1 MRILVALGGNAI
13 LQKGGT
19 GTASEQFV
27 TVGETCKQLVKIVR
41 AGHDLAVTHGNGPQ
55 VGNILLAYDSAKKIL
70 PPMPLDV
77 CGAQSQ
83 GMIGYM
89 LQQSLEN
96 ELRRSRM
103 KKSVAVVLT
112 QTVVSASD
120 RAFSSPSKPI
130 GPFYTK
136 EEAELLKGKN
146 GWTMVND
153 SNRGFRRV
161 VPSPE
166 PVEIVEGRTIRS
178 LYEDGTIVI
187 AAGGGGIPVVKD
199 REAKGYVGVEAVI
212 DKDLASAILAEVLG
226 IDVMVVLTDVDGI
239 FLDYGRPTQR
249 LLRRMSAEEGRRYLL
264 EGQFPAGSMG
274 PKVEAVTRFVESGGK
289 KAIITSLKQV
299 EAALSG
305 KAGTEVSAK

>member
-1 MRILVALGGNAI
+1 MRVLVALGGNAI
-13 LQKGGT
+13 LQKGGAR
-19 GTASEQFV
+19 TASEQLA
-27 TVGETCKQLVKIVR
+27 TVDKTCKQLVRIVR
-41 AGHDLAVTHGNGPQ
+41 AGHALAVTHGNGPQ
-55 VGNILLAYDSAKKIL
+55 IGDILLAYDSAKKTL
-70 PPMPLDV
+70 PSMPLDV

-96 ELRRSRM
+96 ELRRHRIE
-103 KKSVAVVLT
+103 KSVAVVLT

-120 RAFSSPSKPI
+120 SAFSRPSKPI
-130 GPFYTK
+130 GPFYTQK
-136 EEAELLKGKN
+136 EAKLLKNKN

-166 PVEIVEGRTIRS
+166 PVEIVEGKIIRS
-178 LYEDGTIVI
+178 LYENDMIVI

-199 REAKGYVGVEAVI
+199 RASKGYLGVEAVI
-212 DKDLASAILAEVLG
+212 DKDLASALLAEVLG
-226 IDVMVVLTDVDGI
+226 IDVMVVATDVDGI

-249 LLRRMSAEEGRRYLL
+249 LLRRMSAVEGRTYLR

-274 PKVEAVTRFVESGGK
+274 PKVEAVIRFVESGGK
-289 KAIITSLKQV
+289 RAIVTSLKQI

-305 KAGTEVSAK
+305 RVGTVVSAK

>member
-19 GTASEQFV
+19 GTASEQIA

-55 VGNILLAYDSAKKIL
+55 IGNILLAYDSAKKIL

-103 KKSVAVVLT
+103 NKSVAVVLT

-120 RAFSSPSKPI
+120 SAFSSPSKPI

-136 EEAELLKGKN
+136 EEAELLKSKN
-146 GWTMVND
+146 GWTMAKD

-166 PVEIVEGRTIRS
+166 PVEIVEGLTIRS
-178 LYEDGTIVI
+178 LYENNTIVI

-199 REAKGYVGVEAVI
+199 QESKEYIGVEAVI
-212 DKDLASAILAEVLG
+212 DKDLASALLAEALG
-226 IDVMVVLTDVDGI
+226 IDVMVVVTDVEGI
-239 FLDYGRPTQR
+239 FLDYGRPSQR
-249 LLRRMSAEEGRRYLL
+249 LLRRMSATEGRRYLR

-274 PKVEAVTRFVESGGK
+274 PKVEAIIRFVESGGK
-289 KAIITSLKQV
+289 RAIVTSLKRM
-299 EAALSG
+299 EASLSG
-305 KAGTEVSAK
+305 KAGTEVFAK

>member
-13 LQKGGT
+13 LRKGGT
-19 GTASEQFV
+19 GTASEQLA
-27 TVGETCKQLVKIVR
+27 TVDETCKQLVKIVR
-41 AGHDLAVTHGNGPQ
+41 AGHDLVITHGNGPQ
-55 VGNILLAYDSAKKIL
+55 IGDILLAYDSAKKIL

-96 ELRRSRM
+96 RLRRSRM
-103 KKSVAVVLT
+103 RKGVAVVLT

-130 GPFYTK
+130 GPFYTE
-136 EEAELLKGKN
+136 EEAELLRGKN
-146 GWTMVND
+146 GWTIVND

-166 PVEIVEGRTIRS
+166 PVEIVESPTIRS

-199 REAKGYVGVEAVI
+199 RESKGYIGVEAVI
-212 DKDLASAILAEVLG
+212 DKDLASALLAEVLG
-226 IDVMVVLTDVDGI
+226 IEVMLVVTDVDGI

-249 LLRRMSAEEGRRYLL
+249 LLRRMSAKEGRKYIR

-289 KAIITSLKQV
+289 SAIVTSLRQM

-305 KAGTEVSAK
+305 KAGTEVYAK

>member
-19 GTASEQFV
+19 GTAMEQFA

-41 AGHDLAVTHGNGPQ
+41 AGHDLAITHGNGPQ
-55 VGNILLAYDSAKKIL
+55 IGDILLAYDSAKKIL

-112 QTVVSASD
+112 QTVVSSSD

-136 EEAELLKGKN
+136 EEADLLKDKN

-166 PVEIVEGRTIRS
+166 PVEIVEGLTIRS
-178 LYEDGTIVI
+178 LYESGTIVI

-199 REAKGYVGVEAVI
+199 RESKGYVGVEAVI
-212 DKDLASAILAEVLG
+212 DKDLASALLAEVLG
-226 IDVMVVLTDVDGI
+226 IDVMVVVTDVDGI

-249 LLRRMSAEEGRRYLL
+249 LLRRMSAMEGRRYLRK
-264 EGQFPAGSMG
+264 GQFPAGSMG

-289 KAIITSLKQV
+289 RAIITSLKQM

-305 KAGTEVSAK
+305 EAGTEVSVR

>member
-19 GTASEQFV
+19 GTASEQLA
-27 TVGETCKQLVKIVR
+27 TVAETCKQLVKIVR
-41 AGHDLAVTHGNGPQ
+41 AGHDLAITHGNGPQ
-55 VGNILLAYDSAKKIL
+55 IGDILLAYDSAKKIL

-96 ELRRSRM
+96 ELRRSRT
-103 KKSVAVVLT
+103 KKNVAVVLT

-120 RAFSSPSKPI
+120 RAFSNPSKPI

-136 EEAELLKGKN
+136 EEAELLMDKN
-146 GWTMVND
+146 GWTIVND

-166 PVEIVEGRTIRS
+166 PVEIVEGVTIRS
-178 LYEDGTIVI
+178 LYDNGTIVI
-187 AAGGGGIPVVKD
+187 AAGGGGIPVVKN
-199 REAKGYVGVEAVI
+199 RESKGYLGVEAVI
-212 DKDLASAILAEVLG
+212 DKDLASALLAEVLR
-226 IDVMVVLTDVDGI
+226 IDVMVVVTDVDGI
-239 FLDYGRPTQR
+239 FLDYGRPTQK
-249 LLRRMSAEEGRRYLL
+249 LLRKMSVMEGRRYLH

-274 PKVEAVTRFVESGGK
+274 PKVEAVTKFVESGGRS
-289 KAIITSLKQV
+289 AVVTSLRQM

-305 KAGTEVSAK
+305 HAGTAVSEK

>member
-13 LQKGGT
+13 LRKGGT
-19 GTASEQFV
+19 GTASEQFA
-27 TVGETCKQLVKIVR
+27 TVGETCGQLVKIIR
-41 AGHDLAVTHGNGPQ
+41 AGHGLAITHGNGPQ
-55 VGNILLAYDSAKKIL
+55 IGDILLAYDSAKRML

-89 LQQSLEN
+89 LQQSLGN
-96 ELRRSRM
+96 ELRKSRV
-103 KKSVAVVLT
+103 KKSIAVVLT

-130 GPFYTK
+130 GPFYT
-136 EEAELLKGKN
+136 EEEGELLKGKK

-166 PVEIVEGRTIRS
+166 PVEIVEGPTIRS
-178 LYEDGTIVI
+178 LYENGTIVI

-199 REAKGYVGVEAVI
+199 GESKGYLGVEAVI
-212 DKDLASAILAEVLG
+212 DKDLASALLAEVLG
-226 IDVMVVLTDVDGI
+226 IDVMVVVTDVDGV
-239 FLDYGRPTQR
+239 FLDYGRPSQR
-249 LLRRMSAEEGRRYLL
+249 FLRRMSATEGRRYLR

-274 PKVEAVTRFVESGGK
+274 PKVEAATRFVESGGK
-289 KAIITSLKQV
+289 RTIITSLKQMG
-299 EAALSG
+299 AALSG
-305 KAGTEVSAK
+305 EAGTEVSAK

>member
-19 GTASEQFV
+19 GTASEQLA
-27 TVGETCKQLVKIVR
+27 TVDETCKQLVKIVR
-41 AGHDLAVTHGNGPQ
+41 AGHNLAITHGNGPQ
-55 VGNILLAYDSAKKIL
+55 IGDILLAYDSAKKIL

-96 ELRRSRM
+96 ELGRLRM
-103 KKSVAVVLT
+103 KKNVAVVLT
-112 QTVVSASD
+112 QTVVSTSD
-120 RAFSSPSKPI
+120 RAFSNPSKPI

-136 EEAELLKGKN
+136 EEAEHLKDKN

-166 PVEIVEGRTIRS
+166 PVEIVEGLTIRS
-178 LYEDGTIVI
+178 LYENGTIVV

-199 REAKGYVGVEAVI
+199 RESKGYLGVEAVI
-212 DKDLASAILAEVLG
+212 DKDLASALLAEVLG
-226 IDVMVVLTDVDGI
+226 IEAMVVVTDVDGI
-239 FLDYGRPTQR
+239 FLDYGRPNQR
-249 LLRRMSAEEGRRYLL
+249 LLRRMSAAEGRRYLR

-274 PKVEAVTRFVESGGK
+274 PKVEAVIRFVESGGK
-289 KAIITSLKQV
+289 RAIVTSLKQM
-299 EAALSG
+299 ETALSG
-305 KAGTEVSAK
+305 EAGTEVSAK

>member
-1 MRILVALGGNAI
+1 MKILVALGGNAI
-13 LQKGGT
+13 LQQGGT
-19 GTASEQFV
+19 RTASEQLA
-27 TVGETCKQLVKIVR
+27 TVGETCKQLVKIVK
-41 AGHDLAVTHGNGPQ
+41 AGHDLAITHGNGPQ
-55 VGNILLAYDSAKKIL
+55 IGDILLAYDSAKKTL

-96 ELRRSRM
+96 ELRRHRV

-130 GPFYTK
+130 GPFYTE
-136 EEAELLKGKN
+136 EEAGLLKGKN

-166 PVEIVEGRTIRS
+166 PVEIVEGSIIRS
-178 LYEDGTIVI
+178 LYENDMIVI
-187 AAGGGGIPVVKD
+187 AAGGGGIPVIIGQ
-199 REAKGYVGVEAVI
+199 ESEGYFGVEAVI
-212 DKDLASAILAEVLG
+212 DKDLASALLAEVLG
-226 IDVMVVLTDVDGI
+226 IDVMVVVTDVDGI
-239 FLDYGRPTQR
+239 FLDYGGPSQR
-249 LLRRMSAEEGRRYLL
+249 LLRRMSATEGRRYLR

-289 KAIITSLKQV
+289 RAIVTSLKQM